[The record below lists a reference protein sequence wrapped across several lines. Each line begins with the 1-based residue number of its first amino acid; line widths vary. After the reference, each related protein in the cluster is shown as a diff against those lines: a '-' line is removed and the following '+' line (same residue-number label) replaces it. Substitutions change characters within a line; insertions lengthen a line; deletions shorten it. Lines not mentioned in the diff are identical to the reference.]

1 MATKFKEGAHLFF
14 LLQNGYSVQDSK
26 FKPRYYLN
34 KDRARTY
41 GGNSCEIV
49 EYAPLKHGYWID
61 DYIEPS
67 TGVVIRFRCSVCDGL
82 SYEYGTFCGNCGAKM
97 DDI

>member
-14 LLQNGYSVQDSK
+14 LFKNGHSVQDGQR
-26 FKPRYYLN
+26 KPRYYLN

-41 GGNSCEIV
+41 GGNSCKIV
-49 EYAPLKHGYWID
+49 EYAPLRHGYWIAD
-61 DYIEPS
+61 EFDLS
-67 TGVVIRFRCSVCDGL
+67 TDVVIRWRCSECRGL
-82 SYEYGTFCGNCGAKM
+82 SYEYDAYCGNCGAKM